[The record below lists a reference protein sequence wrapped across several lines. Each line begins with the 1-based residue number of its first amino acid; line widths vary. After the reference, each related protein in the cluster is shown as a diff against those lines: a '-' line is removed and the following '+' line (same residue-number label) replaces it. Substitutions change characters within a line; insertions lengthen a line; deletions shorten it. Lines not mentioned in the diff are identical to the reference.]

1 MPRSLIGFS
10 LALALSLLT
19 APARADSAVVITSLS
34 DAPQREQ
41 TQAADAARL
50 ELARHGYTVADA
62 ETSRTVEAWMARTTC
77 EECER
82 DALRAHRIDVALVV
96 MVWMPS
102 RVRTEGQA
110 TVEMID
116 DDGLTV
122 YGEAPFIHRADI
134 PGAVRTAVAE
144 AARLFPH
151 RAGVPITIE
160 GLPEGAVVLVD
171 NQPVGMLPFVGHIQ
185 AGQHHVTVFRQ
196 GFHSE
201 ERAFDLQL
209 TDEPIAWHV
218 TLERD
223 PSAPMEPAAIA
234 AGDDGAAD
242 APRERAR
249 GVWWLGPTALG
260 VVAVGLGAIPIV
272 GAARAESR
280 DDFTPGE
287 HYRRSALQTGP
298 VVATSIA
305 GGLALVGSIT
315 WAVVGA
321 KHRRTSTQVSLSP
334 GYLQLSAHF

>member
-1 MPRSLIGFS
+1 MRGADRNLFQRSPALRAGLLPAAKPKVAAPGFS
-10 LALALSLLT
+10 
-19 APARADSAVVITSLS
+19 PGCPLS
-34 DAPQREQ
+34 DA
-41 TQAADAARL
+41 ARA
-50 ELARHGYTVADA
+50 ELARHAYTVTDA
-62 ETSRTVEAWMARTTC
+62 ETSRTVESWIARATC

-82 DALRAHRIDVALVV
+82 DALRAHRIDIALVV

-134 PGAVRTAVAE
+134 PAAVRTAVAQ
-144 AARLFPH
+144 AVRAFPH

-185 AGQHHVTVFRQ
+185 AGQHRVTVFRQ
-196 GFHSE
+196 GFHSQ
-201 ERAFDLQL
+201 ERAFDLDL

-218 TLERD
+218 DLDRD
-223 PSAPMEPAAIA
+223 PSAPVDPQAAS
-234 AGDDGAAD
+234 AGDDGSAD
-242 APRERAR
+242 SDGERGR
-249 GVWWLGPTALG
+249 GLWWLGPTTLG
-260 VVAVGLGAIPIV
+260 VVAVGLGTVPFVSI
-272 GAARAESR
+272 ARYEPR
-280 DDFTPGE
+280 DDYAPGQ
-287 HYRRSALQTGP
+287 HYRRSALEARP
-298 VVATSIA
+298 VIATSIA

-321 KHRRTSTQVSLSP
+321 KHRHSRTEVSLSP